1 MGIEIFVVLILV
13 FAAVVLFIAEK
24 VSADVVAL
32 IIMAALMLSG
42 ILTPIEGVS
51 GFSNPATLTVGA
63 MFVLSAGLSRT
74 GAINVLAAIMA
85 KIGKRSFWI
94 TVVLL
99 CTTIG
104 FLSAF
109 INNTAAM
116 AIFLPIALGLSRE
129 IKVSP
134 SKILMP
140 LSFASMFGGVCTL
153 IGTSTNILVSSIADQ
168 NGEEPF
174 SMFEL
179 APLGLI
185 LFAAGMLYL
194 LLFGV
199 RALQNR
205 RRPEDLTESF
215 GMGDY
220 LTEVILL
227 PEAAAVGK
235 KLQDSSLVKDLDID
249 IVEIHRPS
257 GTIRVPDGDTVLEA
271 NDVLR
276 IRCEISE
283 VKKLQEKKG
292 IALKPDLKWRDED
305 LESGETTLLEA
316 VISPNSRLVGKSL
329 IDVDFRQTFGATVLA
344 IRHRGQTVHQKLSK
358 QRLLAGDSL
367 LIEVKKDHIPRL
379 KETAAFVVLSE
390 LGFPD
395 FRKRKIVPA
404 ILIVAAVVAT
414 AALGILPILVG
425 AICGSILLVLTGCI
439 SIEDAYRSV
448 DWKVIFLLAGILPLG
463 LALEKTGAAL
473 LLSNAIVSTMG
484 AWGPY
489 ALVGGFYLV
498 TTLLTETMSN
508 NATAAL
514 LAPIAIA
521 TANTLDGDPR
531 PLLMAVT
538 FAASSSFMTPVGY
551 QTNTLIYG
559 PGQYKFKDFLL
570 VGAPLNVLFWIIST
584 LLIPQIWP
592 F

>member
-1 MGIEIFVVLILV
+1 MEIFIVLSLV
-13 FAAVVLFIAEK
+13 FAAVVFFVTEK
-24 VSADVVAL
+24 LSADVVAL
-32 IIMAALMLSG
+32 IIMTALMLSG
-42 ILTPIEGVS
+42 ILTPQEGFS
-51 GFSNPATLTVGA
+51 GFSNPATITVGA

-74 GAINVLAAIMA
+74 GAINQIAGMMA

-94 TVVLL
+94 ALISL
-99 CTTIG
+99 CTAIG

-116 AIFLPIALGLSRE
+116 AIFLPIALGLARD

-134 SKILMP
+134 SKLLMP

-153 IGTSTNILVSSIADQ
+153 IGTSTNILVSSIAEQ
-168 NGEEPF
+168 NGERPF
-174 SMFEL
+174 SMFEM

-185 LFAAGMLYL
+185 LFTAGMLYML
-194 LLFGV
+194 VYGV
-199 RALQNR
+199 RSLPSR
-205 RRPEDLTESF
+205 RSPEDLTETF

-220 LTEVILL
+220 LTEIILL

-235 KLQDSSLVKDLDID
+235 KLGESALVKDLDLD
-249 IVEIHRPS
+249 VVEIHRS
-257 GTIRVPDGDTVLEA
+257 TGTVWVPDAKTVLQA

-276 IRCEISE
+276 IRCGIAE

-305 LESGETTLLEA
+305 LQSGDTTLLEA
-316 VISPNSRLVGKSL
+316 VISPNSDLTGKSL
-329 IDVDFRQTFGATVLA
+329 ADVDFRHTFGATVLA
-344 IRHRGQTVHQKLSK
+344 IRHRGQTVHEKLSN

-367 LIEVKKDHIPRL
+367 LIEVQRDRVPDLR
-379 KETAAFVVLSE
+379 ETAAFVVLSE
-390 LGFPD
+390 LGFPE
-395 FRKRKIVPA
+395 FRKHKIVPA
-404 ILIVAAVVAT
+404 VLIVLGVVAT
-414 AALGILPILVG
+414 AAIGVMPIMLGAV
-425 AICGSILLVLTGCI
+425 CGSILLILSGCI
-439 SIEDAYRSV
+439 TVEDAYKAV
-448 DWKVIFLLAGILPLG
+448 EWKVIFLLAGILPLG
-463 LALEKTGAAL
+463 VALEKTGAAF
-473 LLSNAIVSTMG
+473 LLSSAIVSTVG
-484 AWGPY
+484 HWGPF
-489 ALVGGFYLV
+489 ALVATFYLV

-521 TANTLDGDPR
+521 TANSLGGDPR

-559 PGQYKFKDFLL
+559 PGQYKFRDFLV
-570 VGAPLNVLFWIIST
+570 VGTPLNFLFWVLAT
-584 LLIPQIWP
+584 LLIPQLWP